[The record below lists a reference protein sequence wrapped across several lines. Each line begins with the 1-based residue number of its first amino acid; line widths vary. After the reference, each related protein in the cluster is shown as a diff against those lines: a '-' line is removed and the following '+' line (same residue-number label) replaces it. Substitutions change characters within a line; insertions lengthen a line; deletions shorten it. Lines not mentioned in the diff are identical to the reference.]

1 MCAKPSG
8 RKGVGGRTPRS
19 PKSPVNSLYHESIA
33 ILKRKAGGIQKDT
46 NATEWDYLVLRDD
59 RGEYHFLDLVNRA
72 IGAGFDLTAMTNRI
86 VSYFELSD
94 GEFAAKEFFRQSRA
108 GTGAT
113 AYSFLLSSS
122 QEGAVAAFVQREKGK
137 TALWVN
143 EAQLPGYLRRWR
155 TRQRFLFERG
165 FDSFT
170 KPGFS
175 PQLRTN
181 IRNIVKAKTSGR
193 LVVFA
198 GAGVSMDS
206 NVPGW
211 NSLLEQLRADLG
223 QAARDNDALAV
234 PQKYLRERRK
244 KEYQERIQEVLNHPQ
259 TRFNPLHQK
268 ILELRPQH
276 ILTTNY
282 DPHFEQAILESSHR
296 YSIVKKDSDLPYSKG
311 GSLLVKMHGDFAER
325 NIVLAEEDYEN
336 YRENFPLVESFVK
349 AVFSSSLVLFVGFSF
364 TDPNLK
370 EILGRVR
377 EILKADSQPPYLLII
392 PSTAST
398 PSSRKRIDSE
408 LKRLETEELRVVV
421 YEPKSIEKYFDQV
434 RNPQDEKRLALL
446 GKPGQSLYRFL
457 KVIEL
462 FDLTSDAIDSV
473 DVGEQLTLSL
483 RRFNELGAIP
493 MDTIK
498 RLVPFRLRGQSKYS
512 DSINAQSG
520 PYEPFLLKTKN
531 EELLTYLKARSKKGV
546 VTFSSS
552 SSDKPHGGDEAFRL
566 LHASA
571 VYTLARGNDTRPE
584 VYKLHPTEVTE
595 ECRCMSCLY
604 HRLELWDLLQD
615 GETLATKCI
624 SGQEQIDIGVKQA
637 WAFFKMGQPV
647 RSHYVLEELKVR
659 AKREQRYVT
668 YFLACLN
675 QMNLRPYL
683 SYQPNT
689 PTKEL
694 DQIRAA
700 IQDID
705 LDRLLHELPV
715 DEDIRAALLSL
726 RLDKGI
732 DVARGNIREALLDVR
747 KTYTGYKQGT
757 YRVHSG
763 PMHWRLAE
771 ASAYVAWNLLRRN
784 HLLDDEF
791 GEFRGLM
798 ENYLDCL
805 LLSWATSS
813 EYKSRPTSLSEFFA
827 LVFTEYGAS
836 KWLLA
841 RIDDLG
847 IRAIQLNDG
856 VQEKVKTRFSNF
868 LNSGFEKQKFLGTK
882 ILKRQLFER
891 ACESL
896 EFQSRVRDLLNNHL
910 LLFSI
915 LDLNKEEA
923 RSILDQVLN
932 FLSVSDCFGHADS
945 HAIFLR
951 FVDSISGKLEPVDL
965 ERLVQYALTENIW
978 TRDMLPELYESIKSV
993 NPMFKTKTGTYTD
1006 ILARTHRKDWKAE
1019 MLDMMPLYQFL
1030 SVEEQSLM
1038 KSSLALGQLEQDRTT
1053 DVLRDAYYFGIWSP
1067 LEDPAL
1073 WSTYCSQLAEEL
1085 AGLRDYAI
1093 DDNGRPSNIQNF
1105 GPWNGIRMCIRVAYE
1120 HQLRDSQECD
1130 TVMAAL
1136 KSDMFKW
1143 ALRPESFDY
1152 SRFNHR
1158 WLLAFENWFLEQLTW
1173 TKPMIAAIEK
1183 GLKREFVPRIAEHL
1197 YKHLASGRATSR

>member
-1 MCAKPSG
+1 M
-8 RKGVGGRTPRS
+8 
-19 PKSPVNSLYHESIA
+19 NSLYHESIA
-33 ILKRKAGGIQKDT
+33 ILKRKAVGIQKDT
-46 NATEWDYLVLRDD
+46 SSVQWDYLVLRDD

-72 IGAGFDLTAMTNRI
+72 IGAGFDLTAMATRI
-86 VSYFELSD
+86 VNYFDLPD
-94 GEFAAKEFFRQSRA
+94 DEFAAKEFFRQSRE

-113 AYSFLLSSS
+113 AYSFLLSAS
-122 QEGAVAAFVQREKGK
+122 QEEAVNAFVKLDGGK
-137 TALWVN
+137 NALWVN
-143 EAQLPGYLRRWR
+143 EALLPKYLGRWR

-170 KPGFS
+170 KPSFS

-198 GAGVSMDS
+198 GAGVSIDS

-211 NSLLEQLRADLG
+211 SSLLAQLRADLG
-223 QAARDNDALAV
+223 QVARENDALAV
-234 PQKYLRERRK
+234 PQRYLRERRK
-244 KEYQERIQEVLNHPQ
+244 KEYQERIQEVLHHPQ

-311 GSLLVKMHGDFAER
+311 GSLLVKMHGDFSER
-325 NIVLAEEDYEN
+325 NIVLAEEDYVN

-349 AVFSSSLVLFVGFSF
+349 AVFSSSLILFVGFSF

-392 PSTAST
+392 PSAAST
-398 PSSRKRIDSE
+398 PKSRRRIESE
-408 LKRLETEELRVVV
+408 LKRLETEELRAVI

-434 RNPQDEKRLALL
+434 RSPQDEKRLKLL
-446 GKPGQSLYRFL
+446 GKTGQNLYRFL

-493 MDTIK
+493 IDTIK

-512 DSINAQSG
+512 DSSNAEASL
-520 PYEPFLLKTKN
+520 YEPFVLETKN
-531 EELLTYLKARSKKGV
+531 EELLTYLKTRSRKGV
-546 VTFSSS
+546 VTFTSDN
-552 SSDKPHGGDEAFRL
+552 SDKAEGADEAFRL

-571 VYTLARGNDTRPE
+571 VTTIARGNDTRPE
-584 VYKLHPTEVTE
+584 VYNLNPTRVTD

-604 HRLELWDLLQD
+604 QRLELWDLLQD

-624 SGQEQIDIGVKQA
+624 SGQEQVDIGVKQA

-647 RSHYVLEELKVR
+647 RSYYVLEELKVR

-668 YFLACLN
+668 YYLACHN

-683 SYQPNT
+683 RHQPNT

-694 DQIRAA
+694 DQIRAS
-700 IQDID
+700 IHDVD

-715 DEDIRAALLSL
+715 DEDVRAALLSL

-732 DVARGNIREALLDVR
+732 DAARGSIREALENIR

-757 YRVHSG
+757 LRIHSG
-763 PMHWRLAE
+763 PLYWHLAE

-784 HLLDDEF
+784 HLLDDEY

-798 ENYLDCL
+798 ESYLDCMF
-805 LLSWATSS
+805 LSWATSP
-813 EYKSRPTSLSEFFA
+813 EYKPRPTSLSEFFA
-827 LVFTEYGAS
+827 YVFTEYGSS
-836 KWLLA
+836 KWLLT
-841 RIDDLG
+841 RVDDLG
-847 IRAIQLNDG
+847 IRAIQLND
-856 VQEKVKTRFSNF
+856 VARKKVLSRFANF
-868 LNSGFEKQKFLGTK
+868 LSSGFEKQKFLGTD
-882 ILKRQLFER
+882 ILKRQLFDR
-891 ACESL
+891 ACESI
-896 EFQSRVRDLLNNHL
+896 EFQSRVRDLMNNHL
-910 LLFSI
+910 LLISL
-915 LDLNKEEA
+915 LDLNKDEA

-932 FLSVSDCFGHADS
+932 FLSVSDCFGQADS
-945 HAIFLR
+945 HTIFLH
-951 FVDSISGKLEPVDL
+951 FVNAISNKLEGDDL
-965 ERLVQYALTENIW
+965 DRLVQYALSENIW
-978 TRDMLPELYESIKSV
+978 TRDVLPDLYEIINGTSGA
-993 NPMFKTKTGTYTD
+993 FKAKKGTYAD
-1006 ILARTHRKDWKAE
+1006 IVARTHRKDWKTELTDA
-1019 MLDMMPLYQFL
+1019 MPLYQFL
-1030 SVEEQSLM
+1030 PAEEQQQL
-1038 KSSLALGQLEQDRTT
+1038 KSSLALERVAENRIAK
-1053 DVLRDAYYFGIWSP
+1053 VLQDAYYFGLWSP
-1067 LEDPAL
+1067 SSDPKY
-1073 WSTYCSQLAEEL
+1073 WSAYCTRLAKEL
-1085 AGLRDYAI
+1085 VGLRDYAI
-1093 DDNGRPSNIQNF
+1093 DDNGRPINIQNF
-1105 GPWNGIRMCIRVAYE
+1105 GPWNGIRNCIRVAYE

-1130 TVMAAL
+1130 MVMAAL

-1152 SRFNHR
+1152 SRFSHR
-1158 WLLAFENWFLEQLTW
+1158 WLLAFEDWFLERMTW
-1173 TKPMIAAIEK
+1173 TKPMTAAIES
-1183 GLKREFVPRIAEHL
+1183 GLKREFLPRIAEQL
-1197 YKHLASGRATSR
+1197 YKHLATGNATSRTSG